1 MVKPRPSGAAA
12 VRTPLRVLIADGQ
25 NGRHDVVSA
34 AVAALGHEVIGRK
47 TTLAAVGS
55 VSASEWP
62 DVALVIVEESSAQAL
77 RLIRRITD
85 EATCPVIVILGV
97 EDRGFV
103 DQAARLGIFAHI
115 VGGKGLEE
123 LQSSIDIALQRFA
136 EYHALQGAFGR
147 RAITERAKGILMER
161 NSIDEDEAFTMIREH
176 SRRTHRK
183 VVEVADAILTSH
195 RLLASH
201 RVEDR
206 ADVPL
211 PDLADHRPGAGG
223 GG

>member
-1 MVKPRPSGAAA
+1 MARSGSGGAATG
-12 VRTPLRVLIADGQ
+12 TPLRVLVADGV
-25 NGRHDVVSA
+25 GSRRDVVSV
-34 AVAALGHEVIGRK
+34 AVASLGHEVIGRT
-47 TTLAAVGS
+47 TTLVAVGA

-77 RLIRRITD
+77 GLIRRITR
-85 EATCPVIVILGV
+85 EATCPVIAILDV

-115 VGGKGLEE
+115 VGAKGLQE
-123 LQSSIDIALQRFA
+123 LQSSIEIALQRFA

-161 NSIDEDEAFTMIREH
+161 HSIDEEQAFNMIRDH

-183 VVEVADAILTSH
+183 VVEVAEAILTSH
-195 RLLASH
+195 RLLASG
-201 RVEDR
+201 RSDDG
-206 ADVPL
+206 ADAAIPEPHL
-211 PDLADHRPGAGG
+211 EPGTGREG
-223 GG
+223 

>member
-1 MVKPRPSGAAA
+1 MVKPRPGDAAA
-12 VRTPLRVLIADGQ
+12 GTPLRVLVAYGLNLRWDAL
-25 NGRHDVVSA
+25 SA
-34 AVAALGHEVIGRK
+34 AVASLGHEVIGKK
-47 TTLAAVGS
+47 TTLADVGS
-55 VSASEWP
+55 VTASEWP
-62 DVALVIVEESSAQAL
+62 DVALVIVEERSAQAL
-77 RLIRRITD
+77 NLIRQLTH
-85 EATCPVIVILGV
+85 EAACPVIAILDV
-97 EDRGFV
+97 EDREFV

-161 NSIDEDEAFTMIREH
+161 HSVDEERAFNMIRDH

-183 VVEVADAILTSH
+183 VVDVADAILASH
-195 RLLASH
+195 RLLASP
-201 RVEDR
+201 RTEEP

-211 PDLADHRPGAGG
+211 PNSADSEPDVGTEG
-223 GG
+223 